1 MFILQSSHSAID
13 PWRQIYNNIQMLVKL
28 YIKMFMLNNRIKA
41 EERKV
46 LILIF
51 MLTFKIKVIFL
62 RIQDELSHTLK
73 EQIILDIEVK
83 CKFLN
88 RMDITCPSLS
98 EWVNVSCL
106 VMSNSLE
113 KWTVAQEASLSME
126 FSREE

>member
-1 MFILQSSHSAID
+1 
-13 PWRQIYNNIQMLVKL
+13 MLVKL
-28 YIKMFMLNNRIKA
+28 YIKMFMLNNRTKA

-83 CKFLN
+83 YKFLN

-98 EWVNVSCL
+98 E
-106 VMSNSLE
+106 
-113 KWTVAQEASLSME
+113 
-126 FSREE
+126 